1 MEDWR
6 PDTQLSMDTPGKW
19 GGTGGRSEIF
29 FWVIPAR
36 VAGTW
41 RWDLSMGGK
50 PLAYEVTLDQK
61 FQVVSGAGRIGGS
74 AVKLQEIR
82 LSGEDLTFTF
92 TAEVNG
98 APVKHEFSGKVEGD
112 SINGSVVVSG
122 ARVQGQQEW
131 NARRSGPAGAAAPP
145 AGVAR
150 PLRLAAGVSG

>member
-1 MEDWR
+1 MDDWR
-6 PDTQLSMDTPGKW
+6 PDTQVTMDAPGKW
-19 GGTGGRSEIF
+19 GGTGGRSDIF

-36 VAGTW
+36 VARHVALGSLDG
-41 RWDLSMGGK
+41 REAPRLRSHARSEVPGG
-50 PLAYEVTLDQK
+50 
-61 FQVVSGAGRIGGS
+61 FRRGRVGGR

-82 LSGEDLTFTF
+82 LSGEDLSFTF

-112 SINGSVVVSG
+112 TINGSVVVSG

-145 AGVAR
+145 AGVPR